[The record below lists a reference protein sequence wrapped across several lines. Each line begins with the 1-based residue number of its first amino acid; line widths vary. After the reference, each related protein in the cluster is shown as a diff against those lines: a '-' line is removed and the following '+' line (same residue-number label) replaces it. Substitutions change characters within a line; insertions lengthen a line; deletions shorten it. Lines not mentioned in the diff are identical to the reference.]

1 MEQHSVSCAKLPPM
15 GGDCQPATTSRSPG
29 GADRVLR
36 VLAELARHPRG
47 VTLGELAPALGE
59 PKASVHRALAT
70 LARAGFADQEERGGQ
85 YRLGLEFLRL
95 AFAYYEEWDDHA
107 VVHPALDA
115 LAQRFG
121 ETAHFA
127 RLEPPEV
134 VYVAKVTPPVAAG
147 IRMTSIVGGRN
158 PAHCTGVGKALLA
171 HQLLD
176 RSAVDAYVRDHGPL
190 ARRTDNTLVATDEL
204 HEEFEL
210 IRRLGYA
217 LDREESEPGINC
229 IAIPV
234 YLASP
239 HVPAGAVSVAAIAQ
253 RTPLRLLVEA
263 ADEIRSTIAALGLRP
278 EGQAAE
284 VRA

>member
-1 MEQHSVSCAKLPPM
+1 
-15 GGDCQPATTSRSPG
+15 
-29 GADRVLR
+29 VLR
-36 VLAELARHPRG
+36 VLGALAQHPRG
-47 VTLGELAPALGE
+47 VALGELAPALGE

-70 LARAGFADQEERGGQ
+70 LERAGFASQEERGGK

-107 VVHPALDA
+107 VVHPVLDA

-121 ETAHFA
+121 ETAHYA
-127 RLEPPEV
+127 RLESPEV
-134 VYVAKVTPPVAAG
+134 VYIAKVTPPVAG
-147 IRMTSIVGGRN
+147 MRMSSIIGGRN

-176 RSAVDAYVRDHGPL
+176 RSAVDTYVRDHGPL
-190 ARRTDNTLVATDEL
+190 VRRTDNTLIAANAL

-210 IRRLGYA
+210 IRRAGYA

-229 IAIPV
+229 IAVPV

-239 HVPAGAVSVAAIAQ
+239 HNPAGAVSVAAVAQ
-253 RTPLRLLVEA
+253 RTPLRLLAEA
-263 ADEIRSTIAALGLRP
+263 AEEIRSMIAPLGLQP
-278 EGQAAE
+278 EGRAAE
-284 VRA
+284 VRT